1 MCTDISVSSV
11 LEEEAIPLAGER
23 NSRDTE
29 VRARVMFALRKVK
42 NIKMLS
48 ISDAKM
54 NLSE

>member
-23 NSRDTE
+23 NVAETQKSE
-29 VRARVMFALRKVK
+29 QIMLALRKVK